1 MALRKNRDMKPRTDA
16 TLDTTPAGRLDEGL
30 MGPIVGYQLAQAAV
44 TTNQVFAAAAL
55 GAEVDLRQVEF
66 TILALVDANP
76 DLLATTLARA
86 LAVTPPNIT
95 MWLDRL
101 GSRGLVERVRSA
113 TDRRAQHL
121 RTTPAGAATAARL
134 AQRVAEA
141 EQAAL
146 GGLSPG
152 ERAMLLELL
161 HKVARCRGRTARSR
175 AAAPAGVPRTGA
187 A

>member
-1 MALRKNRDMKPRTDA
+1 MKPRTDPI
-16 TLDTTPAGRLDEGL
+16 LDTTPAGRLDEGL

-55 GAEVDLRQVEF
+55 SADVDLRQVEF

-101 GSRGLVERVRSA
+101 EARGLVERVRSA
-113 TDRRAQHL
+113 TDRRAQPL
-121 RTTPAGAATAARL
+121 RTTPAGAATVARL

-161 HKVARCRGRTARSR
+161 HKVAHCRSRTARSR
-175 AAAPAGVPRTGA
+175 RVQPAAGPAAGTA
-187 A
+187 